1 MASLIQENDQV
12 ETTTTNTNNKNNNNN
27 NNNITDDYGISIFTL
42 DENAINNLAKDSI
55 NFNISN
61 QQTQINRKIRGR
73 ASYLKTRLR
82 GQDIENGGHFKELYS
97 DGKFNQ
103 YINKT

>member
-42 DENAINNLAKDSI
+42 DENVINTSE
-55 NFNISN
+55 
-61 QQTQINRKIRGR
+61 R
-73 ASYLKTRLR
+73 
-82 GQDIENGGHFKELYS
+82 
-97 DGKFNQ
+97 
-103 YINKT
+103 

>member
-1 MASLIQENDQV
+1 MKMLLI
-12 ETTTTNTNNKNNNNN
+12 
-27 NNNITDDYGISIFTL
+27 
-42 DENAINNLAKDSI
+42 LAKDSI
-55 NFNISN
+55 NSNISN

-103 YINKT
+103 YIKKVLGAFVFQVVCTKYASK